1 MTRQRDF
8 DMSSGATASQ
18 GTLAAMIRFGISCL
32 LLFLPLCAMAQE
44 GSGRLPHPLF
54 QTDEV
59 LKAVLTAPIAQ
70 TYAQRHQEVRIYHPG
85 QWTYVDEDGTTQRL
99 DVSIR
104 TRGHFRREVCDLP
117 PLQLNFKKS
126 QVKGTL
132 FKGQN
137 KIKLVAPCKSGKT
150 YQQYVMLEYLAYEIW
165 RILTDRGFETRLVR
179 LSYVDRDEK
188 LDPWTDF
195 AFLIEDDS
203 DLAKRVDLDRLNLVS
218 VLYSQLD
225 HVHTALVQVF
235 QFMIANNDYSVIK
248 PSGDDDCCH
257 NIELLGN
264 EDENDNVAEGD
275 VIPIPYDFDFSG
287 LVNAAYA
294 APPSQVPIRDVRFRY
309 FYGLCQ
315 PRELLDGAIAHVQS
329 KREEIFALIANM
341 VELDDG
347 VRKKTISFIE
357 DFYGIIDDPEMV
369 EEEIVARCRGA
380 NLMHRHFGEPKG

>member
-1 MTRQRDF
+1 MRSR
-8 DMSSGATASQ
+8 
-18 GTLAAMIRFGISCL
+18 IICIL
-32 LLFLPLCAMAQE
+32 LLLPFCASAQQ

-54 QTDEV
+54 QSDEV

-117 PLQLNFKKS
+117 PLQLNFRKS

-137 KIKLVAPCKSGKT
+137 KIKLVAPCKPGRA
-150 YQQYVMLEYLAYEIW
+150 YQQYVILEYLAYRIW

-203 DLAKRVDLDRLNLVS
+203 DLARRLDLDRLNLVS

-225 HVHTALVQVF
+225 HRHTALVQVF
-235 QFMIANNDYSVIK
+235 QFLIANNDYSVIK

-257 NIELLGN
+257 NIELLGI
-264 EDENDNVAEGD
+264 EDDEDNVADGD

-287 LVNAAYA
+287 LVNATYA
-294 APPSQVPIRDVRFRY
+294 APPSQIPIRDVRFRY

-315 PRELLDGAIAHVQS
+315 PREMLNEAIAHVQS
-329 KREEIFALIANM
+329 KREEILTLIGNTG
-341 VELDDG
+341 ELSDAM
-347 VRKKTISFIE
+347 RKKTIDFIE
-357 DFYGIIDDPEMV
+357 DFYEIVDNPDRV
-369 EEEIVARCRGA
+369 NEEIFARCRGA
-380 NLMHRHFGEPKG
+380 DIMQEFFGEPTG